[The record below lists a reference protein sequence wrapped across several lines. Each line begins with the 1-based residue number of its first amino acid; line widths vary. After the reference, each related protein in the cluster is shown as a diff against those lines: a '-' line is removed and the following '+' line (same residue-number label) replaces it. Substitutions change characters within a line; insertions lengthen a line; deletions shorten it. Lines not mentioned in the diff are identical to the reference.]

1 MFKGD
6 VAVSFWIILLVVI
19 GVIGLFLIVGYNRL
33 VRLRQNVRQA
43 FSDIDT
49 QIRARSDLIGNLV
62 NTVKGYASHEKETL
76 EGVLKARAAANG
88 MSPIS
93 KGGFEAENVMTE
105 ALGRLFAVAEAYPD
119 LKANQNFLD
128 LQRELSDIENKVA
141 ASRRFLNSAVA
152 EYNGSIEIFPN
163 VLYASMFGFKP
174 ETMFALSEDA
184 RREEERAPKVSF

>member
-76 EGVLKARAAANG
+76 EGVLKARASLPMACLLYPKGA
-88 MSPIS
+88 S
-93 KGGFEAENVMTE
+93 KPRM
-105 ALGRLFAVAEAYPD
+105 
-119 LKANQNFLD
+119 
-128 LQRELSDIENKVA
+128 
-141 ASRRFLNSAVA
+141 
-152 EYNGSIEIFPN
+152 
-163 VLYASMFGFKP
+163 
-174 ETMFALSEDA
+174 
-184 RREEERAPKVSF
+184 